1 EAAGLQHVFLPHDLG
16 QPPRP
21 HPGSERLMRA
31 CPFFAEPKGR
41 RRRFL
46 GEEFGL
52 IGSGHF
58 PANLR

>member
-1 EAAGLQHVFLPHDLG
+1 
-16 QPPRP
+16 
-21 HPGSERLMRA
+21 MRA
-31 CPFFAEPKGR
+31 RPFLAEPKGR
-41 RRRFL
+41 LRQLL